1 MGEKSC
7 EEVTVLVKELAVFY
21 AGPKPSVVGLISLE

>member
-21 AGPKPSVVGLISLE
+21 AGPKPSVAE

>member
-7 EEVTVLVKELAVFY
+7 AEVTVLVKELAAFY
-21 AGPKPSVVGLISLE
+21 AGPKPNVVE

>member
-7 EEVTVLVKELAVFY
+7 AEVTVLVKELAVFY
-21 AGPKPSVVGLISLE
+21 AARKLSEVE

>member
-7 EEVTVLVKELAVFY
+7 AEVTVLVKELAAFY
-21 AGPKPSVVGLISLE
+21 VVRKPKEVESISLE